1 LARGRGS
8 PEGRPQLVTIKTM
21 PNYIIIYLR
30 LRLLTQILTIGGD
43 HTNYFDKDV
52 AKYGESG
59 CVPVSN
65 PEVDVNFLPLGFIG
79 G

>member
-1 LARGRGS
+1 MY
-8 PEGRPQLVTIKTM
+8 E
-21 PNYIIIYLR
+21 